1 MAADGHPN
9 ALRTKGA
16 ATMARGGRQLNC
28 EQNINETGVYPST
41 EPKVLHLPCSFHK
54 ENYSLI

>member
-1 MAADGHPN
+1 MADGHPIV
-9 ALRTKGA
+9 LRTKGA
-16 ATMARGGRQLNC
+16 ATMARGGRQLYGDK
-28 EQNINETGVYPST
+28 NINETGVYPST